1 MPVSLS
7 TANANPSML
16 RSLSK
21 LPRSRI
27 AALGTRSVSGSVRAA
42 QQESGAAAGQR
53 ADVPVKRSGRP
64 RQTSMARPYNRL
76 GTMTPFSLTSGLAPV
91 LPTRFDS
98 IFRYA
103 QASRNNFKD
112 ASLHMTAPCKRLVAL
127 LSIV

>member
-7 TANANPSML
+7 TANANPTML

-27 AALGTRSVSGSVRAA
+27 AGALGTRSVSGSARAA

-53 ADVPVKRSGRP
+53 GDVPVKRSGRP
-64 RQTSMARPYNRL
+64 RQTSVARPYNRP
-76 GTMTPFSLTSGLAPV
+76 GNMTPFSLTSGLAPV

-98 IFRYA
+98 LFRYA
-103 QASRNNFKD
+103 QASLIILKD
-112 ASLHMTAPCKRLVAL
+112 APLRNAAQCEQLMAC
-127 LSIV
+127 